1 MKNCKFR
8 DLYGLKGG
16 RITVDFRIENLF
28 DEKRNCW
35 KVTLFGEIDIFNS
48 ADVKEKLNGLVEQ
61 KSVDMHVNCKQL
73 TYIDSTGLGALV
85 GVLKR
90 LKGENREMHLNNVRP
105 NISKLFRITNLN
117 KVFIIDEDGENND

>member
-1 MKNCKFR
+1 M
-8 DLYGLKGG
+8 
-16 RITVDFRIENLF
+16 DFQIEKSF

-48 ADVKEKLNGLVEQ
+48 TDVKEQLTGLIEQ

-117 KVFIIDEDGENND
+117 KVFIIDEDGESND

>member
-1 MKNCKFR
+1 M
-8 DLYGLKGG
+8 
-16 RITVDFRIENLF
+16 DFQIEKSF

-48 ADVKEKLNGLVEQ
+48 TDVKEQLTGLIEQ

-90 LKGENREMHLNNVRP
+90 LKGESREMHLVDVRP
-105 NISKLFRITNLN
+105 NISKLFRITNLD
-117 KVFIIDEDGENND
+117 KVFIIEDGENND

>member
-1 MKNCKFR
+1 M
-8 DLYGLKGG
+8 
-16 RITVDFRIENLF
+16 DFRIEQLF

-48 ADVKEKLNGLVEQ
+48 ADVKEQLNGLVEQ

-117 KVFIIDEDGENND
+117 KVFIIDEDGESND

>member
-1 MKNCKFR
+1 M
-8 DLYGLKGG
+8 
-16 RITVDFRIENLF
+16 DFRIENLF